1 MRLID
6 VDELIEMIEGTEELL
21 DFQKDECIA
30 CINACDVAYDVEK
43 VVAELEEE
51 REKCQKE
58 MEECIFKGLPYHDST
73 EGKVIGIKKSI
84 EIVRNGGKE

>member
-6 VDELIEMIEGTEELL
+6 AEEFIETIEGTDELL

-30 CINACDVAYDVEK
+30 CVDACDTAYDIEK
-43 VVAELEEE
+43 VIAKLEEKINVINTE
-51 REKCQKE
+51 
-58 MEECIFKGLPYHDST
+58 IDSNNFWSA
-73 EGKVIGIKKSI
+73 IGMRAGYVDAI